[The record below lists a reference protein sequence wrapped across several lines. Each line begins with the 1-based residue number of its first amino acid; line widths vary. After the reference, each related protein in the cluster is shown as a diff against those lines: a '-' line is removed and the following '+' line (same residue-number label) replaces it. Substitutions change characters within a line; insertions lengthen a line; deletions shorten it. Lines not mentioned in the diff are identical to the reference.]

1 MLLKRQNAETK
12 FPKGSVDLSR
22 GKELAKNTAIL
33 TFGKVCTQFI
43 SFFLLPLYT
52 AILDTAEYGTYDLL
66 ITYATLLLPLF
77 NWQLDQGVF
86 RFMLEVRDN
95 RAGQTKLF
103 STIFSANT
111 AQSAAYVAILLLV
124 SKFVDLP
131 NVWFLAAY
139 VVALIYLNLLLQ
151 FARGQGR
158 NVVYAVA
165 GFISASATVVFNV
178 ITLVV
183 LKLGLNG
190 LYISTLAAY
199 FLAVAYLFF
208 ALKPW
213 RYLRIKQVKLSVL
226 KTVCRYSLPLIP
238 NNLAW
243 WVVNVSD
250 RLIVSH
256 ILGVG
261 QNGIYTVA
269 NKFSNVF
276 ISFYNIFNLSWTESV
291 SLHYQ
296 DEDRDRFL
304 SETITTLYKLFSCA
318 CLGIVALMPF
328 IFPILINESYGE
340 AYPQVPILM
349 YAMLMRVIVG
359 LYSCIYIAMKNTKKV
374 AYTSAAAAVIN
385 IVLHLLLINKIGLF
399 AASISTFVAF
409 GSMAVIRYIDVNRY
423 VKMKI
428 STPVLVSSFVLG
440 IALMISYYQQNTV
453 LDVIF
458 LIIVCVYA
466 VAMNWKFGLKC
477 LAEAKELLLK
487 FKNKKQQ

>member
-103 STIFSANT
+103 STIFTANT

-304 SETITTLYKLFSCA
+304 SETITTLYK
-318 CLGIVALMPF
+318 
-328 IFPILINESYGE
+328 
-340 AYPQVPILM
+340 PILM

-385 IVLHLLLINKIGLF
+385 IVVHLLLINKIGLF

>member
-1 MLLKRQNAETK
+1 M
-12 FPKGSVDLSR
+12 SR

-33 TFGKVCTQFI
+33 TFGKICTQFI

-52 AILDTAEYGTYDLL
+52 AVLDTAEYGTYDLL
-66 ITYATLLLPLF
+66 ITYSTLLLPLF

-86 RFMLEVRDN
+86 RFMLDVRDN
-95 RAGQTKLF
+95 VEGQKK
-103 STIFSANT
+103 IFSSVFAVNT
-111 AQSAAYVAILLLV
+111 AQSAVYVALIVIV
-124 SKFVDLP
+124 SRFVNLY
-131 NVWFLAAY
+131 NVWFLALY

-151 FARGQGR
+151 FARGQGK

-165 GFISASATVVFNV
+165 GFISASVTVVLNV
-178 ITLVV
+178 ITLVI
-183 LKLGLNG
+183 LKLGLDG
-190 LYISTLAAY
+190 LYISTITAY
-199 FLAVAYLFF
+199 ILAVLYLVI
-208 ALKPW
+208 AVKPW
-213 RYLRIKQVKLSVL
+213 RYLRIKEIKLSVL
-226 KTVCRYSLPLIP
+226 KSVCRYSLPLIP

-276 ISFYNIFNLSWTESV
+276 ISFYNIFNLS
-291 SLHYQ
+291 
-296 DEDRDRFL
+296 
-304 SETITTLYKLFSCA
+304 TLYKLFSCA

-328 IFPILINESYGE
+328 IFPIFINENYNE
-340 AYPQVPILM
+340 AYPQIPILM

-385 IVLHLLLINKIGLF
+385 IAVHLLLINKIGLY
-399 AASISTFVAF
+399 AASISTLVAF
-409 GSMAVIRYIDVNRY
+409 GSMAVIRYIDINKT

-428 STPVLVSSFVLG
+428 STPVLISSFVLG

-453 LDVIF
+453 LDIIF
-458 LIIVCVYA
+458 LVIVCVYS

-477 LAEAKELLLK
+477 LSEAKKIINKYKSSL
-487 FKNKKQQ
+487 KNKNK

>member
-1 MLLKRQNAETK
+1 M
-12 FPKGSVDLSR
+12 SR

-33 TFGKVCTQFI
+33 TFGKICTQFI

-52 AILDTAEYGTYDLL
+52 AVLNTAEYGTYDLL
-66 ITYATLLLPLF
+66 ITYSTLLLPLF

-86 RFMLEVRDN
+86 RFMLDNRDN
-95 RAGQTKLF
+95 VEGQKK
-103 STIFSANT
+103 IFSSILVVNT
-111 AQSAAYVAILLLV
+111 AQSAVFVVLILII
-124 SKFVDLP
+124 SRFVELY
-131 NVWFLAAY
+131 NVWFLVLY

-151 FARGQGR
+151 FARGQGK
-158 NVVYAVA
+158 NIVYTVA
-165 GFISASATVVFNV
+165 GFISASATVVLNV

-183 LKLGLNG
+183 LKMGLDG
-190 LYISTLAAY
+190 LYISTITAY
-199 FLAVAYLFF
+199 FLSVIYLMFVI
-208 ALKPW
+208 KPW
-213 RYLRIKQVKLSVL
+213 RYFSIKSINKSVL
-226 KTVCRYSLPLIP
+226 KTVCKYSLPLIP

-250 RLIVSH
+250 RLIVSN

-291 SLHYQ
+291 SLHYK
-296 DEDRDRFL
+296 DSDRDKFL
-304 SETITTLYKLFSCA
+304 SDTMTTLYKLFSCA

-328 IFPILINESYGE
+328 IFPILINEKYNE
-340 AYPQVPILM
+340 AYPQIPILM
-349 YAMLMRVIVG
+349 YAMLLRVIVG

-374 AYTSAAAAVIN
+374 AYTSAAAAAIN
-385 IVLHLLLINKIGLF
+385 IVVHLLLINKIGLF

-409 GSMAVIRYIDVNRY
+409 GSMAVIRYIDINKT

-428 STPVLVSSFVLG
+428 STPVLISSFILAV
-440 IALMISYYQQNTV
+440 ALMVSYYQQNTV

-458 LIIVCVYA
+458 LIIVCVYS
-466 VAMNWKFGLKC
+466 VVMNWKFGIKC
-477 LAEAKELLLK
+477 LAEAKVIVNKLK
-487 FKNKKQQ
+487 NSMKNKNNN